1 MQGTASRL
9 DLRRILPAGAA
20 QTTYTWNDGNVA
32 GGYRVDV
39 TDGTTG
45 VTYFLNVLSTDGAV
59 TAASESSAGG
69 VRGVSLTLSDGRTA
83 LVRFNEQST
92 GGTLELRAQGGAI
105 LQQGPLPTTVTVPP
119 VF

>member
-1 MQGTASRL
+1 MTTARTARRVIWAPGSLGSIFFVCPLQRNALDTVDPVQRL
-9 DLRRILPAGAA
+9 DEL
-20 QTTYTWNDGNVA
+20 DG
-32 GGYRVDV
+32 
-39 TDGTTG
+39 
-45 VTYFLNVLSTDGAV
+45 L
-59 TAASESSAGG
+59 
-69 VRGVSLTLSDGRTA
+69 GRTA